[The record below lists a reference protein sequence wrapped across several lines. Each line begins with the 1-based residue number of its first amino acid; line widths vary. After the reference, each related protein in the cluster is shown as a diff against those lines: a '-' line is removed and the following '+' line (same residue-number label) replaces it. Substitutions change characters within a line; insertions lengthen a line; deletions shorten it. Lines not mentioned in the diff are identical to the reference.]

1 MDYQI
6 DQFQRSQRSQ
16 RRRALRRSPL
26 GALVSVAARRQTYYN
41 LAYLITAFPL
51 GLVYFLLFVVGISV
65 GVSTAIIGIGLVLLA
80 VVMLGWWGCAVFE
93 RELTMWWLNVRIGP
107 MSTPA
112 PQGLSG
118 WRRFLR
124 LLRNPV
130 TWKSLA
136 YLLLKFPFGLISFTV
151 TITLL
156 SLALGLILSPVEF
169 VTSLALNGNDG
180 NADGQISLRPGF
192 GITISGGNNA
202 LFALLTLALTIVG
215 VLLLFGSLHIFNG
228 LAFIWGKFSRLM
240 LGTSDTSVRLAEAR
254 ASVARERTRA
264 ERADQSRRELIVNV
278 SHELRTP
285 IANISGHVETLLM
298 ANGQDGQQ
306 IDEQTSRHYLEIVSR
321 EAERLSSLID
331 DLLALA
337 RADANELK
345 LDVRPIAVR
354 DVVEEVYQSLA
365 PLARRDR
372 QVTLVRTIPPDL
384 PLALADRDRLMQ
396 VLLNLARN
404 AITYTPAGGI
414 VSLVLSQTADR
425 RLRITVADTGIGIA
439 PDELDRIFDRF
450 YRTDASRSRSSGGF
464 GLGLSIARDLVQAMG
479 GSLSAT
485 SAPGEG
491 SQFHIE
497 LRPA

>member
-1 MDYQI
+1 
-6 DQFQRSQRSQ
+6 
-16 RRRALRRSPL
+16 
-26 GALVSVAARRQTYYN
+26 
-41 LAYLITAFPL
+41 
-51 GLVYFLLFVVGISV
+51 
-65 GVSTAIIGIGLVLLA
+65 
-80 VVMLGWWGCAVFE
+80 WG
-93 RELTMWWLNVRIGP
+93 R
-107 MSTPA
+107 
-112 PQGLSG
+112 
-118 WRRFLR
+118 
-124 LLRNPV
+124 
-130 TWKSLA
+130 
-136 YLLLKFPFGLISFTV
+136 
-151 TITLL
+151 
-156 SLALGLILSPVEF
+156 
-169 VTSLALNGNDG
+169 
-180 NADGQISLRPGF
+180 
-192 GITISGGNNA
+192 
-202 LFALLTLALTIVG
+202 
-215 VLLLFGSLHIFNG
+215 
-228 LAFIWGKFSRLM
+228 FSRLM
-240 LGTSDTSVRLAEAR
+240 LGMSDTSVRLAEAR
-254 ASVARERTRA
+254 ESVARERTRA

-298 ANGQDGQQ
+298 ANGQEGQQ

-345 LDVRPIAVR
+345 LDVRPIAAG

-414 VSLVLSQTADR
+414 VSMVLSQTTDR
-425 RLRITVADTGIGIA
+425 RLLITVADTGIGIA
-439 PDELDRIFDRF
+439 PDELNRIFDRF
-450 YRTDASRSRSSGGF
+450 YRTDTSRSRSSGGF

-479 GSLSAT
+479 GSLSAS
-485 SAPGEG
+485 SAPSEG
-491 SQFHIE
+491 SQFHIV